1 MTYRI
6 EIDKKAQ
13 KFIMKQPEAKRKLL
27 YKAIF
32 NLPDGDIKPLQGK
45 QNLYRLRVG
54 TYRII
59 YTTDNDKYII
69 CVIKAHNRGD
79 VYKRI

>member
-1 MTYRI
+1 MTYKI

-13 KFIMKQPEAKRKLL
+13 KFILKQPKDKRKLL

-32 NLPDGDIKPLQGK
+32 NLPDGDIRPLQGN
-45 QNLYRLRVG
+45 QNLYRLRLG

-59 YTTDNDKYII
+59 YKIDNDKYVI
-69 CVIKAHNRGD
+69 CVVKAHNRGD